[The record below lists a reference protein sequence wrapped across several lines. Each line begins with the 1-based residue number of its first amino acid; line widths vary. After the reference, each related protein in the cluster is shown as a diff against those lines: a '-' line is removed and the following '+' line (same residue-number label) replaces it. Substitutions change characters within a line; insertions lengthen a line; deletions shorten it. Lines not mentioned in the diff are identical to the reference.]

1 MKISKFLVPTI
12 GFSFLFGSSVQGASS
27 VTFETDA
34 DGALFADNVAG
45 WSQSNT
51 NPTAFDTTSPL
62 AYIATTNFGGGG
74 TNSGHL
80 GTQFGN
86 TPDNSSTTVSTNAG
100 LLDFLGLGPAPMLT
114 MNLAILDETGD
125 SDNFPGRDTFSV
137 ELRNSSAASLAEIK
151 FVPTVGAASSWDIQV
166 GVGGTETVSTNQTI
180 SALEGQR
187 FQINFGNATTFSYG
201 DSIGGVSDIPLLTL
215 DGLGFG
221 GVDFASIDSIA
232 MTHIP
237 LADVGTS
244 ANTLAFDDIALSSV
258 PEPSGV
264 ALLLLGST
272 FLMGRRRA

>member
-1 MKISKFLVPTI
+1 MTFDSE
-12 GFSFLFGSSVQGASS
+12 
-27 VTFETDA
+27 VTADRFEDQ
-34 DGALFADNVAG
+34 VAG

-74 TNSGHL
+74 SKSGHL

-86 TPDNSSTTVSTNAG
+86 TPDNSSTTVSTNQNAG

-125 SDNFPGRDTFSV
+125 RDNFPGRDAFSV

-151 FVPTVGAASSWDIQV
+151 FVPTVGVASSWDIQV
-166 GVGGTETVSTNQTI
+166 GVGGTETVTTGQTI
-180 SALEGQR
+180 SALNPYR
-187 FQINFGNATTFSYG
+187 FQINFGAATTFSYG
-201 DSIGGVSDIPLLTL
+201 DSTGGVSAFQTL
-215 DGLGFG
+215 G
-221 GVDFASIDSIA
+221 GSNLSDMDSIA

-237 LADVGTS
+237 LAVAGTS
-244 ANTLAFDDIALSSV
+244 ANTLAFDDIALSV

>member
-1 MKISKFLVPTI
+1 MKISKFLLPTI
-12 GFSFLFGSSVQGASS
+12 GFSFLFGASVQGASS
-27 VTFETDA
+27 VTFDSEVTD
-34 DGALFADNVAG
+34 DRFEDQVAG

-74 TNSGHL
+74 SKSGHL
-80 GTQFGN
+80 GTGRGN
-86 TPDNSSTTVSTNAG
+86 TPDNSSTTVSTNQNAG
-100 LLDFLGLGPAPMLT
+100 LLNFSGLGPAPMLT

-125 SDNFPGRDTFSV
+125 SDNFPGRDAFSV

-151 FVPTVGAASSWDIQV
+151 FVPTVGATSSWDIQV
-166 GVGGTETVSTNQTI
+166 GVGGTETVTTGRTI
-180 SALEGQR
+180 SALNAYR
-187 FQINFGNATTFSYG
+187 FQINFGEATTFSYG
-201 DSIGGVSDIPLLTL
+201 DSTEVVSAFWTL
-215 DGLGFG
+215 GESNLSDM
-221 GVDFASIDSIA
+221 DSIA

-237 LADVGTS
+237 IAVVGTS
-244 ANTLAFDDIALSSV
+244 ANTLAFDNIALSEV

>member
-1 MKISKFLVPTI
+1 MKISKFLLPAI
-12 GFSFLFGSSVQGASS
+12 SFSFLFGASVQGASS
-27 VTFETDA
+27 VTFDSEVTD
-34 DGALFADNVAG
+34 DRFEDQVAG

-51 NPTAFDTTSPL
+51 NPSAFDTTSPL

-74 TNSGHL
+74 SKSGHL
-80 GTQFGN
+80 GTGRGN
-86 TPDNSSTTVSTNAG
+86 TPDNSSTTVSTNQDAG
-100 LLDFLGLGPAPMLT
+100 LLNFLGLGPAPMLT

-125 SDNFPGRDTFSV
+125 SDNFPGRDAFSV

-151 FVPTVGAASSWDIQV
+151 FVPTVGDASSWDIQV
-166 GVGGTETVSTNQTI
+166 GVGGTEAVTTDHTI
-180 SALEGQR
+180 SALNAYR
-187 FQINFGNATTFSYG
+187 FQINFGAATTFSYG
-201 DSIGGVSDIPLLTL
+201 DSTGGVSAFQTL
-215 DGLGFG
+215 G
-221 GVDFASIDSIA
+221 GSNLSDMDSIA

-237 LADVGTS
+237 LAVAGTS